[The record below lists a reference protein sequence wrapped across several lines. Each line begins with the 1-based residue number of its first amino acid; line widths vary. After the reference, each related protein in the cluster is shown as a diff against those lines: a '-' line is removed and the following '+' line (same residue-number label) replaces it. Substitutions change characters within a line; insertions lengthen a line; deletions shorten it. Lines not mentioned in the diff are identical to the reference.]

1 VHLMTKEAL
10 ELYRAKLRPG
20 GVAVLHISN
29 RYLDLDSVLASTQPL
44 VPGLEGVIL
53 SDDTS
58 DGSYG
63 QTTST
68 VAVFAR
74 EAETI
79 AQFKELDTSVAFE
92 PGKVKAWTDD
102 SSDILGPFLSKLK

>member
-1 VHLMTKEAL
+1 MTKEAL
-10 ELYRAKLRPG
+10 ELYRAKLKPE

-44 VPGLEGVIL
+44 VPGLEGTIV
-53 SDDTS
+53 SDDTT
-58 DGSYG
+58 DGTYAM
-63 QTTST
+63 TTST

-74 EAETI
+74 DAATI
-79 AQFKELDTSVAFE
+79 APFKELNTARAFE

-102 SSDILGPFLSKLK
+102 ASDILGPFRSKMH